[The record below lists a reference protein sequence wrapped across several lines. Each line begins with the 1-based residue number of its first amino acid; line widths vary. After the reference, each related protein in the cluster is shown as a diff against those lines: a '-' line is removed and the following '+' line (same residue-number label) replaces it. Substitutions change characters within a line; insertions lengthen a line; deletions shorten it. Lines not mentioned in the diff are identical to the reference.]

1 MKGKCWDE
9 GRRARDGPS
18 QNYGTAC
25 SVRRGFFIL
34 LHQSATPTGNRKSR
48 RKRKRRFRISRF
60 WPGVRVS
67 RRWVRTF
74 RRLPLTSQAILG
86 FAVIFTLWL
95 VLNLAYQVIRK
106 PSELFFPVSGALF
119 KTPSGT
125 WEEYGPIFQ
134 RHSTEI
140 ITPDLLAALA
150 QIEGS
155 GNPVARTYWRWS
167 LRTAPFE
174 VYRPAS
180 SAVGMYQITDGTFAE
195 AKRYCI
201 HDHAVV
207 EDGPWND
214 FRSCWFTGLYSRV
227 VPSHAVELTS
237 AYLDRSVANTLKR
250 LRIENTTLEQKQD
263 LAAVIHLCGAGAG
276 GDYARRRFRP
286 TSGQR
291 CGDHHVR
298 AYVERVNAMKRVFQ
312 GLEVGTLP
320 KD

>member
-1 MKGKCWDE
+1 M
-9 GRRARDGPS
+9 
-18 QNYGTAC
+18 
-25 SVRRGFFIL
+25 
-34 LHQSATPTGNRKSR
+34 
-48 RKRKRRFRISRF
+48 
-60 WPGVRVS
+60 
-67 RRWVRTF
+67 
-74 RRLPLTSQAILG
+74 
-86 FAVIFTLWL
+86 IFSFWL
-95 VLNLAYQVIRK
+95 VVNLAYQVIRK

-119 KTPSGT
+119 KTPPGT

-134 RHSTEI
+134 RHSTDV

-150 QIEGS
+150 QVEGS

-201 HDHAVV
+201 HDHVVV
-207 EDGPWND
+207 EDGPWSD

-237 AYLDRSVANTLKR
+237 AYLDRGVANTLKR
-250 LRIENTTLEQKQD
+250 LRIENATLEQKQD
-263 LAAVIHLCGAGAG
+263 LAAVIHVCGAGAG
-276 GDYARRRFRP
+276 EDYARRRFRP

-291 CGDHHVR
+291 CGDHHVQ
-298 AYVERVNAMKRVFQ
+298 AYVERVNTMKRVFQ
-312 GLEVGTLP
+312 GLVEGKLP

>member
-1 MKGKCWDE
+1 VFSEK
-9 GRRARDGPS
+9 RIS
-18 QNYGTAC
+18 
-25 SVRRGFFIL
+25 IL
-34 LHQSATPTGNRKSR
+34 LRQSATPTGNRKSR

-60 WPGVRVS
+60 WPGVRVR

-119 KTPSGT
+119 KMPSET

-134 RHSTEI
+134 RHSTDV

-150 QIEGS
+150 QVEGS

-207 EDGPWND
+207 DDGPWND
-214 FRSCWFTGLYSRV
+214 FRSCWFNALYSRV

-250 LRIENTTLEQKQD
+250 RRIENTTLEQKQD
-263 LAAVIHLCGAGAG
+263 LAAVIHVCGAGAG
-276 GDYARRRFRP
+276 SDYAMRQFRP
-286 TSGQR
+286 TPGQR
-291 CGDHHVR
+291 CGDHHVQ

-312 GLEVGTLP
+312 GLE
-320 KD
+320 